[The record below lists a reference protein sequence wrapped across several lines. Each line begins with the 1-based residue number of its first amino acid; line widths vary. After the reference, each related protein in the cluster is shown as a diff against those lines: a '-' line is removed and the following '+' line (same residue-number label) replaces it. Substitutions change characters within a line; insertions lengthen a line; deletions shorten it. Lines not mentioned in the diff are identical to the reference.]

1 MVNHKKGGF
10 LTFGVILLLFVT
22 FVPTPNISE
31 CTSKDTLEDIE
42 DTLEDIESCTDE
54 KLSQMNMIK
63 GVTNLG
69 TICCFIGVYRAI
81 GYVDPPS

>member
-10 LTFGVILLLFVT
+10 LTLGVILLLFVT
-22 FVPTPNISE
+22 FAPTPDITE
-31 CTSKDTLEDIE
+31 CMSKDTLEDIE
-42 DTLEDIESCTDE
+42 SCNDE
-54 KLSQMNMIK
+54 KSSQMNMIK
-63 GVTNLG
+63 WVTNLG

>member
-22 FVPTPNISE
+22 FVPTPNTLE
-31 CTSKDTLEDIE
+31 CTSK